1 MCIPLRIFSPAQPR
15 RLLHPPA
22 LSLPRQPLRPRMRH
36 SQDEHLLA
44 AAHFRYSLTH
54 HF

>member
-1 MCIPLRIFSPAQPR
+1 MCLPLRIFSPTQPR
-15 RLLHPPA
+15 RTK
-22 LSLPRQPLRPRMRH
+22 MRH